1 MTDWIKVLE
10 PKLSDEQK
18 EFFSN
23 KENVERLINIYN
35 EPELIKM
42 IESENKRLFT
52 EYTKLLKKYDRAV
65 SVSGVI
71 DNGNKLARLDNKTNK
86 EIEKIDNYIAYCK
99 EQIIIAENKKN
110 EFEKR
115 ITYYKNIIE
124 NNEKSKQKKLTG
136 SEDPTDQPKEVRRAK
151 YDLEQAKK
159 PYFENKY
166 ILDTIILMKS
176 EIKKMKET
184 RTTKTTTVVKETVT
198 TTVINRKNSV
208 VSIHSKKTVSTV
220 HTDDCITSDTEYD
233 GDSESVTP
241 SLIERKEDRCMRR
254 MKRAEKRVFRIK
266 ENEALKRRGLPEKPL
281 SFDPENIDAN

>member
-1 MTDWIKVLE
+1 MTDWLKVLE

-52 EYTKLLKKYDRAV
+52 EYTKVLKKYDRAV

-86 EIEKIDNYIAYCK
+86 EIEKIDKYIAYCK

-124 NNEKSKQKKLTG
+124 DNEKSKQKKLTG
-136 SEDPTDQPKEVRRAK
+136 SEDPTDLPKEVRRAK

-184 RTTKTTTVVKETVT
+184 RTIKTTTVVEETVT

-220 HTDDCITSDTEYD
+220 NTDDYITSDTEYD

-241 SLIERKEDRCMRR
+241 SLIERKEYRCMRR